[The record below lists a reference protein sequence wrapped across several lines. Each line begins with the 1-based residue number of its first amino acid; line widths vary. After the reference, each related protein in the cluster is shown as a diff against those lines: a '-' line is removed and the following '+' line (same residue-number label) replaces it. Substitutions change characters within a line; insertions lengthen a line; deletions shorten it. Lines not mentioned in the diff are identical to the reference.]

1 MEKEKEKEYWLI
13 KMVIIT
19 MDNGMKIIQTV
30 KGNIF
35 LSKQEDLIMA
45 NGKMVFTRVKANKI
59 MKMGQAILESL
70 WKG

>member
-1 MEKEKEKEYWLI
+1 MEKEKEEEYWLI

-19 MDNGMKIIQTV
+19 TDNGMKIIQTV

-45 NGKMVFTRVKANKI
+45 NGKMVFTRVKVNKI
-59 MKMGQAILESL
+59 MKMGQVIQESS
-70 WKG
+70 WTV